1 MYRILLAILMV
12 LFGWGTMAAAAPKVV
27 VTIKPVHS
35 LVAGVMEGVV
45 EPQLLLEGAATPHGY
60 SMKPSQVRAL
70 SNADLVVWVGPSIE
84 GFMVKPVKS
93 LLKDAKVVELMETP
107 GVKLLPA
114 REGGAWEG
122 HGHDHGDHDDHGD
135 KHDDHG
141 DKHVEKGHGHDDHDD
156 HDDHGDKHAEK
167 GHGHDDHDDHD
178 DHGDKH
184 AEKGHG
190 HDDHDD
196 HDDHGEGHMDAHLW
210 LSPENAAAVV
220 LQVTTE
226 LSGIDPKNAKRYQDN
241 SARMLQKIAALEK
254 ELHKKLVSVKGRPY
268 LVFHDAYQ
276 YFEKTFGLNAV
287 GSITVDPER
296 KPGAKRL
303 REVRQKIQQL
313 KVQAVFAE
321 PQFEPSLVRTVAE
334 GTGARIGELDPLG
347 ADIPAGAGAWFTL
360 MERLANALAVTLK

>member
-1 MYRILLAILMV
+1 MYRILMSILIV
-12 LFGWGTMAAAAPKVV
+12 FFGWATMAAATPKVV

-35 LVAGVMEGVV
+35 LVSGVMEGIA
-45 EPQLLLEGAATPHGY
+45 EPELLLEGAASPHGY

-93 LLKDAKVVELMETP
+93 VLKDAKVVELMETP

-122 HGHDHGDHDDHGD
+122 HGHDHGDHDDHSD

-167 GHGHDDHDDHD
+167 GHGHDDH
-178 DHGDKH
+178 
-184 AEKGHG
+184 
-190 HDDHDD
+190 
-196 HDDHGEGHMDAHLW
+196 GEGHMDAHLW
-210 LSPENAAAVV
+210 LNPENAAAVV

-254 ELHKKLVSVKGRPY
+254 ELNKKLVSVKGRPY

-276 YFEKTFGLNAV
+276 YFEKTFDLNAV

-360 MERLANALAVTLK
+360 MERLANALAVTLQ